1 MWLAFAGSHST
12 GKSALIAHIAARL
25 PERRVTIIRDVARG
39 VIARGFP
46 LGMNSTVDAFTNYV
60 RDQLGLERT
69 AARQPS
75 DALLMSDRTVLDAAG
90 YARANAALPRP
101 FVPSY
106 FVEALR
112 EIWLAEASRYHAY
125 VFLPIEFPM
134 SHDGVRD
141 VGEEYRSAVS
151 SAIEGLLREHQP
163 CPLLVVHGTIEQRA
177 KQIHDFTNGYTA
189 VAHRS

>member
-12 GKSALIAHIAARL
+12 GKSALIDHIVAQL
-25 PERRVTIIRDVARG
+25 PDRRVKVFRDVARG

-60 RDQLGLERT
+60 RDQLGLER
-69 AARQPS
+69 AAAQEPS
-75 DALLMSDRTVLDAAG
+75 DALIMSDRTVLDAAG
-90 YARANAALPRP
+90 YARANAVLPRP

-112 EIWLAEASRYHAY
+112 EIWLCEARRYHAY

-134 SHDGVRD
+134 THDGVRD
-141 VGEEYRSAVS
+141 VGEDYRSAVS
-151 SAIEGLLREHQP
+151 GAIEGLLREHQP
-163 CPLLVVHGTIEQRA
+163 CPFLVVRGTIEQRA
-177 KQIHDFTNGYTA
+177 KQLHDFTNGYTA
-189 VAHRS
+189 VAHRR